1 LLVKQTM
8 LVKERFYKILFL
20 RIFLFSIFFY
30 YSSDLHA
37 GERQLIINR
46 LLQINNL
53 SFNFEQ
59 TTQAKVETGTCF
71 LVFDNKLKCNYVDE
85 KQKEI
90 IINNN
95 TLVIIQKKYDKI
107 YYYPVSKSPFI
118 KILNKNT
125 LIGLVRDSDLELNDN
140 IDLIYLDKNGK
151 NITVIFGKKDYNLK
165 GWKIKDEFQNEIY
178 FTLKIQTVNTEI
190 NNNFFE
196 IPSIN

>member
-1 LLVKQTM
+1 M

-107 YYYPVSKSPFI
+107 YYYPVSKSPFVNILSKKKLINLIQKSDI
-118 KILNKNT
+118 KLKN
-125 LIGLVRDSDLELNDN
+125 N
-140 IDLIYLDKNGK
+140 IELIYLDKNENK
-151 NITVIFGKKDYNLK
+151 ITVFFDKKNYGLI
-165 GWKIKDEFQNEIY
+165 GWLIKDNFQNEIY
-178 FTLKIQTVNTEI
+178 FSLKMKKI
-190 NNNFFE
+190 NSLIDKNYFK
-196 IPSIN
+196 IPVLN

>member
-1 LLVKQTM
+1 MLVKQTM

-71 LVFDNKLKCNYVDE
+71 LVFDNKLKCSYFDK

-90 IINNN
+90 IVNNK
-95 TLVIIQKKYDKI
+95 TLVVIQKKYNKK
-107 YYYPVSKSPFI
+107 YFYPISKSPFV
-118 KILNKNT
+118 KILNKT
-125 LIGLVRDSDLELNDN
+125 SLIGLVKKSNLELNDN
-140 IDLIYLDKNGK
+140 IDLVYIDKNGRKITISFNKK
-151 NITVIFGKKDYNLK
+151 NYQLI
-165 GWKIKDEFQNEIY
+165 GWKIKDKLQNEIY
-178 FTLKIQTVNTEI
+178 FSLQIQNINTEI
-190 NNNFFE
+190 KDNLFK
-196 IPSIN
+196 IPSID